1 MAQILS
7 SPFSEYNEM
16 LKLIVFDCDG
26 VMFDSREANRIYYND
41 LLDSFGRPTMS
52 EDELQHVHS
61 HNVADSVAHVFRH
74 YPDQDLE
81 AVHRHRQQSSY
92 TPYLA
97 HMIIEPDLIGFLELV
112 RDRYHLAIST
122 NRTTTMDPLLE
133 AYGLSS
139 YFEKIVT
146 ALDVANPKPAPD
158 ALFTIFQH
166 FDCSAKETIY
176 IGDSE
181 VDRLHTQAASVE
193 LIAFKNPALKAPYH
207 VTSFMEILELPPF
220 AAV

>member
-1 MAQILS
+1 
-7 SPFSEYNEM
+7 M

-41 LLDSFGRPTMS
+41 LLASFGRPQMS
-52 EDELQHVHS
+52 EAELQYVHS
-61 HNVADSVAHVFRH
+61 HSVTASVAHIFRH
-74 YPDQDLE
+74 YPGQDLD
-81 AVHRHRQQSSY
+81 AVNRHRQQSSY

-122 NRTTTMDPLLE
+122 NRTTTMGPLLE
-133 AYGLSS
+133 AYSLSS
-139 YFEKIVT
+139 YFDKVVT
-146 ALDVANPKPAPD
+146 ALDVDNPKPAPD
-158 ALFTIFQH
+158 ALFTIFEH
-166 FDCSAKETIY
+166 FGCKAGETIF

-193 LIAFKNPALKAPYH
+193 LIAFKSPALKARYH
-207 VTSFMEILELPPF
+207 VTSFMEILELPPL
-220 AAV
+220 AVD

>member
-41 LLDSFGRPTMS
+41 LLDSFGRPPMS
-52 EDELQHVHS
+52 EAELQHVHS

-81 AVHRHRQQSSY
+81 AVHRHRLQSSY

-146 ALDVANPKPAPD
+146 DVV
-158 ALFTIFQH
+158 LCF
-166 FDCSAKETIY
+166 
-176 IGDSE
+176 
-181 VDRLHTQAASVE
+181 V
-193 LIAFKNPALKAPYH
+193 
-207 VTSFMEILELPPF
+207 
-220 AAV
+220 